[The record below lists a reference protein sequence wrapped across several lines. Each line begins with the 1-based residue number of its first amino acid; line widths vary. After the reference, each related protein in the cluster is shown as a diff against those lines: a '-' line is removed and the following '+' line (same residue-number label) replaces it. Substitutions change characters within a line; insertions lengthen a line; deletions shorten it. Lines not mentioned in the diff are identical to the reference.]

1 MTLSSRSFLGGVGP
15 ALLPLLPAA
24 LSGPRQS
31 AGSSLVQ
38 FWYGNRALHYECWLR
53 RRQSLLELGLHFEAD
68 PLTNERLLGAFRGHQ
83 RAIHRGLGPDVRLEE
98 WDRGW
103 ARIWESV
110 PLRVLDERVRDEV
123 AARLARYIVTLE
135 PLLREA
141 LPADTPWRL
150 AAATGSPR
158 PAAGRPRSG
167 AR

>member
-1 MTLSSRSFLGGVGP
+1 MTLSSRSFLAGVGP
-15 ALLPLLPAA
+15 VLLPLLPAT

-53 RRQSLLELGLHFEAD
+53 RRQAVLELGLHFEAD
-68 PLTNERLLGAFRGHQ
+68 PITNERLLGAFRGHQ
-83 RAIHRGLGPDVRLEE
+83 RAIHGLGPDVRLEE

-110 PLRVLDERVRDEV
+110 QLRVLDERVRGDV

-141 LPADTPWRL
+141 LPADTPWRI
-150 AAATGSPR
+150 AAATGSRR
-158 PAAGRPRSG
+158 PAAASRRRA